1 MPYDLILQGGEVIDP
16 SQKLRGVHD
25 VGIRA
30 GKIAAVE
37 PSLDTT
43 GCREVIDARGHLV
56 MPGLI
61 DLHVHV
67 YWGVIPLGLEPDPLC
82 PAGGVTTMLDA
93 GSAGCHTFPAFR
105 RFILERARTQVLAL
119 VNVCAAGLV
128 CASEGELM
136 DPRYSNPD
144 GAIRTIRQNPDLAI
158 GVKIRAGRHIIG
170 EGETGWRNLRDA
182 VRAARES
189 ETWLMVHIGNSPMT
203 IPEILAQLQ
212 PGDVLTHCFKG
223 GLERILD
230 PNDRVW
236 PEVADAARRGILFDV
251 GHGGGSFQWQVVQ
264 AALEQGL
271 PPTTIS
277 TDLHQACIR
286 GPVYDMPTTM
296 SKFLMLG
303 VPLEQVIAM
312 STTRPAQVL
321 GRADDLGTLRVGTVA
336 DIAVLAR
343 EQGRFRFFDSYDQ
356 ERTGSERLVAAVTV
370 RRGEVLPGGGGTRAL
385 HAAD

>member
-1 MPYDLILQGGEVIDP
+1 
-16 SQKLRGVHD
+16 
-25 VGIRA
+25 
-30 GKIAAVE
+30 
-37 PSLDTT
+37 
-43 GCREVIDARGHLV
+43 
-56 MPGLI
+56 
-61 DLHVHV
+61 
-67 YWGVIPLGLEPDPLC
+67 
-82 PAGGVTTMLDA
+82 MLDA